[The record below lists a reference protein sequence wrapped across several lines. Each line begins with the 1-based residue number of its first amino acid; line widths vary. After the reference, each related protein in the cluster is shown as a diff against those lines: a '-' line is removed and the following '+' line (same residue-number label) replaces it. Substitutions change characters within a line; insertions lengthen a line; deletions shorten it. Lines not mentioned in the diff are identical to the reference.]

1 MKAPSLSSLRWN
13 WKAPSLGG
21 LRWLDVADA
30 LRPSGGDRLELWLPR
45 DWPTE
50 DRELRWRRTE
60 AGGAV
65 RQGSQRGLEG
75 LAAAD
80 EILVWT
86 PASETLLLRARLPT
100 RSAAKIAQALPFALE
115 DQLID
120 APEKLHFAFV
130 HEADGALA
138 VAVTRRERMEGW
150 LAGLVAAGLAPARLA
165 PVTLSLPLADR
176 SWTLAFCDGEMVLR
190 SGLHAGFG
198 GPREPQPPG
207 WLHTA
212 LAEAR
217 ADAKAPERIL
227 LVDAPGDLDAG
238 AWRAALGLPLEALSA
253 APAAVPEAPLDLL
266 QQRYAQRRG
275 RGAALQRAYLPA
287 AALLVASLVLTLL
300 VDAVEWGRTAYRAH
314 AADSEMRAILM
325 KSFPDTRVI
334 VDPAEQMRRG
344 LDALGAKS
352 GAASPGDMLFLL
364 ARASPAFEGQ
374 ARLRVQGIDYADRTL
389 SVRMAATQADAE
401 TLARALRERSLDVA
415 VDRSGGEA
423 RLQLRAAGSS
433 RGGKP

>member
-1 MKAPSLSSLRWN
+1 MKAPSLSSLRW
-13 WKAPSLGG
+13 KPPSLSS

-30 LRPSGGDRLELWLPR
+30 LRPKGGDRLELWLPR
-45 DWPTE
+45 NWPAE
-50 DRELRWRRTE
+50 DTELRWRRTD

-65 RQGSQRGLEG
+65 RHGSQRGLEG

-86 PASETLLLRARLPT
+86 PAAETLLLRARLPT

-138 VAVTRRERMEGW
+138 VAVTRRDRMDGW
-150 LAGLVAAGLAPARLA
+150 LAALAAAGLAPAHLA
-165 PVTLSLPLADR
+165 PVTLSLPLAER
-176 SWTLAFCDGEMVLR
+176 SWTLAFSDGEMVLR

-198 GPREPQPPG
+198 GPRESQPPG

-227 LVDAPGDLDAG
+227 LVDAPGDLDTG
-238 AWRAALGLPLEALSA
+238 TWRAALGLPLEALSA
-253 APAAVPEAPLDLL
+253 AQAAVPAAPLDLL

-287 AALLVASLVLTLL
+287 AALLAAWLVLTLL
-300 VDAVEWGRTAYRAH
+300 LDAVDWGRTAYRAH

-352 GAASPGDMLFLL
+352 GAASPGDLLFLL
-364 ARASPAFEGQ
+364 ARASPAFERQ
-374 ARLRVQGIDYADRTL
+374 ARLRVQGLDYADRTL
-389 SVRMAATQADAE
+389 NVRMTATQTDAE
-401 TLARALRERSLDVA
+401 ALARALRERSLDVS

-423 RLQLRAAGSS
+423 RLQLRPAGSK
-433 RGGKP
+433 GGKP